1 MAKKQIIFDYT
12 PEFLEVEN
20 KIKELIKIRKN
31 ANIANI
37 AAEEPEHIKNI
48 KRNSYKVSL
57 KIICLELYNALEAWS
72 NSGARIESPEKTE
85 T

>member
-20 KIKELIKIRKN
+20 KIKELITIRKN
-31 ANIANI
+31 TNI

-48 KRNSYKVSL
+48 KRNSYKISL

>member
-31 ANIANI
+31 ANIA
-37 AAEEPEHIKNI
+37 AEEPEHIKNI
-48 KRNSYKVSL
+48 KRNSYKISL
-57 KIICLELYNALEAWS
+57 KIICIELYNALEAWS

>member
-20 KIKELIKIRKN
+20 KIKELITIRKN
-31 ANIANI
+31 ANI

-48 KRNSYKVSL
+48 KRNSYKISL

>member
-31 ANIANI
+31 ANIA
-37 AAEEPEHIKNI
+37 AEEPEHIKNI
-48 KRNSYKVSL
+48 KRNSYKISL

>member
-31 ANIANI
+31 ANI

-72 NSGARIESPEKTE
+72 NSGSRIESPEKTE